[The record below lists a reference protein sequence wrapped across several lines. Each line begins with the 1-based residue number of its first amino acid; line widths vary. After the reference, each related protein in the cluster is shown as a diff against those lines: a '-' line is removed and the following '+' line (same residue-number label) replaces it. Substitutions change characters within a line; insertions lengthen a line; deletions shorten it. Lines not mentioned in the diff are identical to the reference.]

1 MQTSIANIAVPVTL
15 DFPSLRQS
23 DILKKHKHA
32 AYNIHN
38 EQPVVHTEKHIKY
51 RQGYP

>member
-1 MQTSIANIAVPVTL
+1 MQTSTANIAVPVTL
-15 DFPSLRQS
+15 DFASLRQS
-23 DILKKHKHA
+23 DMLKKHQHA
-32 AYNIHN
+32 PYNIHN